1 MIGDAAGLGLL
12 WGLGFVF
19 LYRIPTLFDAPEK
32 LPTAEPA
39 TSFSVIIPA
48 RNEAHNLPYLFAS
61 LEQQSVTPDEIIVV
75 DDDSTDDTAGVA
87 AGYGARVIHPGELP
101 EGWLGKPHACFR
113 GAQAASGE
121 NLVFLDADV
130 RVEREGLARL
140 FSTYSRLGGF
150 LSVQPYHR
158 MESAYERL
166 SAFFAFILMSGIRA
180 FTIFGR
186 RLPPRGLF
194 GPAVVCRRD
203 DYFEIDGHRSVKG
216 AVLEDVE
223 LGRRA
228 ASAGHALHC
237 FAGRGSLSFR
247 MYPGGLR
254 ELADGWTKNFGLGAA
269 SAGSF
274 MILVVSAWMA
284 GAGVAIRLLVMG
296 SVIGTPPRLLL
307 GLAAYLLYVCQIH
320 WMQERI
326 GNFGL
331 TAAILYPITLTFFV
345 VVFVRSL
352 RLTWFKQAV
361 RWKNREISV

>member
-1 MIGDAAGLGLL
+1 MLGLL

-19 LYRIPTLFDAPEK
+19 LYRIPTLREVPDT
-32 LPTAEPA
+32 LRTAQRPPR
-39 TSFSVIIPA
+39 FSVIIPA
-48 RNEAHNLPYLFAS
+48 RNEAHNLPSLFAS
-61 LEQQSVTPDEIIVV
+61 LEQQSITPDEIIVV
-75 DDDSTDDTAGVA
+75 DDDSTDGTAGVA
-87 AGYGARVIHPGELP
+87 AGYRARVIHPGPLP

-130 RVEREGLARL
+130 RFEEEGLSRL
-140 FSTYSRLGGF
+140 LSTYAHLGGF

-158 MESAYERL
+158 MENAYERL

-194 GPAVVCRRD
+194 GPAIVCRRD
-203 DYFEIDGHRSVKG
+203 DYFSIDGHRSVKQEI
-216 AVLEDVE
+216 LEDVE

-228 ASAGHALHC
+228 ASAGYELHC

-254 ELADGWTKNFGLGAA
+254 ELTDGWTKNFGLGAA
-269 SAGSF
+269 SAGPV
-274 MILVVSAWMA
+274 MVLVVSAWMA
-284 GAGVAIRLLVMG
+284 GAGVAIRLAVVG
-296 SVIGTPPRLLL
+296 SLMATPSWLLL
-307 GLAAYLLYVCQIH
+307 GFAAYSAYVIQIH

-331 TAAILYPITLTFFV
+331 TAAIGYPITLLFFV
-345 VVFVRSL
+345 VVFLRSL
-352 RLTWFKQAV
+352 RLMWFKQAV
-361 RWKNREISV
+361 RWKSRDILVRHGK